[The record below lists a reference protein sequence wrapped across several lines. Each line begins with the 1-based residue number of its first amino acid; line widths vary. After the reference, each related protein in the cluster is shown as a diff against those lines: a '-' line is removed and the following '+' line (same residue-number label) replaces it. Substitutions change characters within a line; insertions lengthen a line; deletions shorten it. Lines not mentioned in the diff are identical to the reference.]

1 MLIGFEPI
9 SLDNSNILP
18 LNYRISLHNS
28 ICIICVKTERLCIS
42 IVSNV

>member
-18 LNYRISLHNS
+18 LNYRISLHYS
-28 ICIICVKTERLCIS
+28 ICIICEKTRDY
-42 IVSNV
+42 VFQ